1 MTVPEEDL
9 SVGSEDVKYPATP
22 AEEKDAIL
30 GILEAC
36 AAQVKEGDKFFLVTF
51 RWWKQWS
58 DYVQQEGRGS
68 GGSELGP
75 VYCSNASEEGLTAP
89 QRPSSID
96 NSDLVIQLKRQ
107 DDIGLRETLLENHD
121 YMLLPEQVWVA
132 FQKWYGGGPPVPRN
146 VINTGTV
153 QDDRLAVEIYPLRIR
168 LTVTP
173 NESQLT
179 VRVSKQDT
187 VGELYQRASEL
198 LNLGSEQIRIWD
210 YYGKIKHGLM
220 NDPKQTLEDADIQ
233 MDHEVLLEVQVDGS
247 WPDDGQKYPLENG
260 SAGNELALVAV
271 EPSRSSFS
279 IAGGPT
285 GSWNFPRSSSPENLF
300 SNSLG
305 SSYDDLEG
313 GFGFSG
319 GGGMKSAGPGG
330 LTGLQNLGNTCFMNS
345 ALQCLVHTPQLVEY
359 FLQDYSHE
367 INRQNP
373 LGMEGELAHAFGELL
388 RKLWAPGRQPVA
400 PRAFKAKLARF
411 APQFSGYNQHDSQEL
426 LAFLLDGLHE
436 DLNRV
441 KLKPYIESKDIDG
454 RPDEEMAH
462 ENWENHKARNDS
474 IIVDICQGQYKSTL
488 VCPVCSK
495 VSITFDPFMYLS
507 LPLPSTTTRSLSVKV
522 FSADG
527 STSPIP
533 YTVTV
538 PKQSK
543 CKDLII
549 ALGKVCSLRND
560 ERLLLTEPYC
570 VLDGLS
576 PIRDDDH
583 VTAHRLPKTSE
594 KAALLVF
601 INRRLEEESILKK
614 PVKNFGSPLV
624 TWVPEEGFSTGADLC
639 GVFGNLL
646 QPLNKANFFSSLEKA
661 ENGTEGV
668 NGTYISS
675 NEKDREM
682 LDNDAAA
689 TMAEVSAE
697 NNSHAEKFGLCNGSK
712 QDHQLFRF
720 WLGDDRFGGRPTPI
734 EMDKP
739 LSNVFSTLRT
749 STRIHI
755 AVEWSEEALE
765 QYDIKQLEVASESFR
780 AGTVVKKPRQE
791 AVSLYSCLE
800 AFLKEEP
807 LGPEDMWYCPRCKEH
822 RQASK
827 KLDLW
832 RLPGILV
839 VHLKRFSYSRYLKN
853 KLETFVSFPTHDLEL
868 TKYIPGKDAAV
879 YELYAVSNHYGSM
892 GGGHYTAYTK
902 FLDDNGWYNF
912 DDSHVSP
919 VDENEI
925 KTAAAYVL
933 FYRRTRRENSN
944 GALSN
949 GFGNHDII
957 AQ

>member
-1 MTVPEEDL
+1 MIVPEGDL
-9 SVGSEDVKYPATP
+9 SVENGDMKYPATP

-30 GILEAC
+30 GMLEAS

-58 DYVQQEGRGS
+58 DYVHQEGS
-68 GGSELGP
+68 SSDGSEPGP
-75 VYCSNASEEGLTAP
+75 VYRSNASEDNSTVP
-89 QRPSSID
+89 QRPASID
-96 NSDLVIQLKRQ
+96 NSDLVIQLKRE
-107 DDIGLRETLLENHD
+107 DDIELRETLLENHD
-121 YMLLPEQVWVA
+121 YMLLPEQIWVA
-132 FQKWYGGGPPVPRN
+132 FQKWYGGGPPVART
-146 VINTGTV
+146 VINTGSV
-153 QDDRLAVEIYPLRIR
+153 QDDRLAVEVYPLRIR
-168 LTVTP
+168 LTVSP
-173 NESQLT
+173 NGSQLT

-187 VGELYQRASEL
+187 VGELYERAREL

-247 WPDDGQKYPLENG
+247 WPDDGQKYSLENN
-260 SAGNELALVAV
+260 STGNELALVAV

-285 GSWNFPRSSSPENLF
+285 GSRNLARSSSPDNFL
-300 SNSLG
+300 SNSL
-305 SSYDDLEG
+305 SNSYDDLEG
-313 GFGFSG
+313 GFGYSAG
-319 GGGMKSAGPGG
+319 GGTKSGPVG

-345 ALQCLVHTPQLVEY
+345 ALQCLVHTPQLVDF

-373 LGMEGELAHAFGELL
+373 LGMEGELALAFGELL

-400 PRAFKAKLARF
+400 PRGFKAKLARF

-454 RPDEEMAH
+454 RPDEEMAR

-507 LPLPSTTTRSLSVKV
+507 LPLPSTTTRTLSIKV

-527 STSPIP
+527 TTAPTP

-538 PKQSK
+538 AKQSK

-549 ALGKVCSLRND
+549 ALSKACNLRGD
-560 ERLLLTEPYC
+560 ERLLLTEPYSI
-570 VLDGLS
+570 LDGLS
-576 PIRDDDH
+576 PVRDDDH
-583 VTAHRLPKTSE
+583 ITAHRLPKSSE
-594 KAALLVF
+594 KAPLLVF
-601 INRRLEEESILKK
+601 VNRRLEEEIILKK
-614 PVKNFGSPLV
+614 PVKSFGSPLIS
-624 TWVPEEGFSTGADLC
+624 WVPEEGFCTGADLLH
-639 GVFGNLL
+639 VFEHIL
-646 QPLNKANFFSSLEKA
+646 QPLKKSAVFCAVEQA
-661 ENGTEGV
+661 ENGRQEG
-668 NGTYISS
+668 NGTCDHLD
-675 NEKDREM
+675 EDREM
-682 LDNDAAA
+682 LENDEA
-689 TMAEVSAE
+689 TLNAEASEEANLNE
-697 NNSHAEKFGLCNGSK
+697 QRFGLCNGAK
-712 QDHQLFRF
+712 HEHQNFQF
-720 WLGDDRFGGRPTPI
+720 WVGEERFGAKQIHI

-739 LSNVFSTLRT
+739 LPAIFNSSRIN
-749 STRIHI
+749 TRIHV
-755 AVEWSEEALE
+755 AVDWSEPALE
-765 QYDIKQLEVASESFR
+765 SYDVKQLEVSSEGIRTGSSI
-780 AGTVVKKPRQE
+780 KKQRQE

-807 LGPEDMWYCPRCKEH
+807 LGPEDMWYCPSCKEH

-832 RLPGILV
+832 RLPDILV

-853 KLETFVSFPTHDLEL
+853 KLETFVSFPIHDLDL
-868 TKYIPGKDAAV
+868 SKYIPRKDAAC
-879 YELYAVSNHYGSM
+879 YELYAISNHYGSM
-892 GGGHYTAYTK
+892 GGGHYTAYVK
-902 FLDDNGWYNF
+902 LLEEDCWYNY

-919 VDENEI
+919 VSENEI

-933 FYRRTRRENSN
+933 FYRKVRRENGN
-944 GALSN
+944 GYLSN
-949 GFGNHDII
+949 GIASHDGIKK
-957 AQ
+957 